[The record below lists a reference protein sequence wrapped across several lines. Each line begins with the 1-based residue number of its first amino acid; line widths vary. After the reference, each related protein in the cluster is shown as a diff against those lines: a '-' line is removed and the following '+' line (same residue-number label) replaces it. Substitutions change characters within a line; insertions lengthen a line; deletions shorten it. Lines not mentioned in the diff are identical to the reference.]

1 MNTYSNMNVSE
12 QIFFKH
18 LNDDFEFF
26 SHQEITS
33 QSA

>member
-18 LNDDFEFF
+18 LNDD
-26 SHQEITS
+26 S
-33 QSA
+33 

>member
-18 LNDDFEFF
+18 LNDDF
-26 SHQEITS
+26 
-33 QSA
+33 